1 MPIDTPQ
8 GAAPVLRPVE
18 YVKKVGKG
26 KNLSADL
33 DAAEA
38 RAAFESLLAGD
49 FAPSQLGA
57 FLQALRI
64 KELTQDELDAL
75 ADVFRARLRP
85 QSPLAGER
93 TLVLNFASDTQRKGG
108 LASLLAAHLLPAFG
122 IGIGIVRSEPVLQGN
137 RASFDTSLAL
147 GRVLAAEFVPGAGAP
162 LISACSDLVPGLAA
176 LDGVRGELGFRSCLH
191 TAEKLV
197 NPWPASPMLLGISH
211 KHYALRLA
219 ATLAHQGLTGRIL
232 LGNHGTVDLVLHKET
247 EMVAVD
253 AQGAI
258 REESLKPSAL
268 GLEIPSDVYALG
280 KFPAWADWMA
290 AMGGAEAGARDN
302 GLRRAVQ
309 YHLGFLLWAAGAA
322 DDAAQ
327 GLQAARRG
335 LPRLFG

>member
-1 MPIDTPQ
+1 MPIDAPQ
-8 GAAPVLRPVE
+8 GAAPELRPVD

-33 DAAEA
+33 GPAEA
-38 RAAFESLLAGD
+38 RAAFEALLAGA

-85 QSPLAGER
+85 VSPLEGER
-93 TLVLNFASDTQRKGG
+93 TLVLNLASDTQRKGG

-122 IGIGIVRSEPVLQGN
+122 IGVGIVRSEPVLQGN
-137 RASFDTSLAL
+137 RASFENSLAL
-147 GRVLAAEFVPGAGAP
+147 GQALAAGIAPGIAAP
-162 LISACSDLVPGLAA
+162 RVAACSDLIPGLAS

-211 KHYALRLA
+211 KHYALRMA
-219 ATLAHQGLTGRIL
+219 ATLAHQGLAGRIL

-247 EMVAVD
+247 EMVAVN

-258 REESLKPSAL
+258 REESLAPSAL

-280 KFPAWADWMA
+280 KFPAWADWAA

-327 GLQAARRG
+327 GLQAARLG
-335 LPRLFG
+335 LPKLFA